1 MHIDGQPLLSRA
13 TVSSGR
19 ILITFA
25 LGIILAKFYAIEPEM
40 ITILGAKPKLKTAE
54 LSIPAMWV
62 IGFMLIGYLINL
74 WSDHTSFRAWNRGV
88 RMQERNRVS
97 VPLNK
102 QITDL
107 TNVLEDLQMSEKRF
121 NIHASSKPEVLKAWK
136 KRSERFKQLQESV
149 ENLIKN
155 VEFLLWKAKLML
167 CWHLAMPLGLAL
179 VALYMLG
186 ADM

>member
-19 ILITFA
+19 ILNTFA
-25 LGIILAKFYAIEPEM
+25 LGIILAKFYAIEPET
-40 ITILGAKPKLKTAE
+40 ITILGVKLKTAS
-54 LSIPAMWV
+54 LSAPAMWV

-74 WSDHTSFRAWNRGV
+74 RSDYTSFRAWNCGV

-107 TNVLEDLQMSEKRF
+107 TNVLEYLQMSEKRF

-136 KRSERFKQLQESV
+136 KRSERFMQLQESV

-179 VALYMLG
+179 VALYLLG